1 MERQRVRVKAA
12 PARRMPEVVPFTPWE
27 CAPNPKVVGMISAM
41 LDKAQSGEVQ
51 AFAFVAVRK
60 DRGTITG
67 FAGGFT
73 TTLQGA
79 TLELQHRMITEDL

>member
-1 MERQRVRVKAA
+1 
-12 PARRMPEVVPFTPWE
+12 
-27 CAPNPKVVGMISAM
+27 MISAM